1 MKKTLGK
8 IFKQPLWLLSACMII
23 VIVFS
28 LFANMA
34 NTSAWGVKVT
44 KVNFD
49 TKSDAISGA
58 MVGEYEGNMEG
69 LLYTPKGCDAE
80 NPCPVIVT
88 THGYL
93 NSKEMQDAPAI
104 ELSKRGYIVLA
115 LDMYDHGESTWTT
128 PAGFSFYPPSLYDAA
143 KWVYEQ
149 DFTLKD
155 AAGNGM
161 IAVSGH
167 SMGGFSTQMAVLMDE
182 MMSGYTGH
190 RKIAV
195 SLSVG
200 ADFRYTYFYAASGAQ
215 GETKAQMTANL
226 VNAFATRSSGMVI
239 AHFDEFFGNTEST
252 NTVTYKNFI
261 ETADGKLFLGNGTNL
276 GEDTEYV
283 EGKFYEVA
291 AGGTRVIYTPYETH
305 PWNHFST
312 ETTSYMID
320 FYGQAF
326 DYQLEKA
333 GLANEFDAKDVSGQT
348 WWLKEAFEFVAL
360 IALLGAVI
368 PAFNLLMQIPFFA
381 SVKTEEEKK
390 EEVVPAEETAEEET
404 TEEKVEVKEE
414 TKQEVSKGKKKGLV
428 IVALVTSL
436 IPAYFF
442 QTFINR
448 GAKLAEFAT
457 LAEWIIRVCA
467 VVVIGA
473 WLIYLGVK
481 MVKGDEH
488 EEKSRAV
495 AWGATKGSIVIAA
508 FALLLRFVA
517 TDLAKGLKT
526 GYWFNAPT
534 ANDIGYWALI
544 AASISLLVIAI
555 VHFTVR
561 KRDGATMKDYGLK
574 ASFKQVLMALLIS
587 VILFVGIYAVV
598 FLIEFVFNTDF
609 RLWVYAVK
617 SFEWHHFVSFLRYVP
632 IYFIFY
638 FVNSIVVASNTKD
651 VKGWKGYA
659 YAITLNIGG
668 LVLLLA
674 LQYGRLF
681 LLGEAALPSLAL
693 NGILLIGLVPS
704 LAVAA
709 IYAKK
714 FAEKTNN
721 IWTSAFFNTFLFT
734 MIAIANTAI
743 YLLAM

>member
-1 MKKTLGK
+1 MKKTLEK

-49 TKSDAISGA
+49 TKNDAITGMIA
-58 MVGEYEGNMEG
+58 GEYEGNMEG
-69 LLYTPKGCDAE
+69 LLYTPRGCDAE

-115 LDMYDHGESTWTT
+115 LDMYDHGESTWNT
-128 PAGFSFYPPSLYDAA
+128 PASFSFYPTSVYDAA
-143 KWVYEQ
+143 KWAYEQ
-149 DFTLKD
+149 KFTLKD
-155 AAGNGM
+155 ANGNGM

-167 SMGGFSTQMAVLMDE
+167 SMGGYSTQMAVFMDE
-182 MMSGYTGH
+182 MAYNYGQGH

-200 ADFRYTYFYAASGAQ
+200 SDFRYTYFYGASGAKD
-215 GETKAQMTANL
+215 ETKAQMTKNF
-226 VNAFATRSSGMVI
+226 VSAFATRSSGMII
-239 AHFDEFFGNTEST
+239 AHFDEFFGNAEST

-261 ETADGKLFLGNGTNL
+261 EDADGKLFLGNGTNL

-283 EGKFYEVA
+283 EGKFYEY
-291 AGGTRVIYTPYETH
+291 AGGTRVIYTPYEIH

-320 FYGQAF
+320 FYNQAF

-333 GLANEFDAKDVSGQT
+333 GLTEAFDAKDVSGQT

-381 SVKTEEEKK
+381 AVKTEEETK
-390 EEVVPAEETAEEET
+390 EETPAEETAEE
-404 TEEKVEVKEE
+404 KVEVKKEI
-414 TKQEVSKGKKKGLV
+414 SKGKKIGLAV
-428 IVALVTSL
+428 TALVTSL

-481 MVKGDEH
+481 MVKGDEN
-488 EEKSRAV
+488 EENARAA
-495 AWGATKGSIVIAA
+495 AWGATKGSIIISA
-508 FALLLRFVA
+508 FALVLRFAA

-526 GYWFNAPT
+526 SYWFNAPT

-555 VHFTVR
+555 VHFTAR
-561 KRDGATMKDYGLK
+561 RRDGVTMKDYGLK
-574 ASFKQVLMALLIS
+574 ANFKQILLALLIS

-609 RLWVYAVK
+609 RLWVYAIK

-681 LLGEAALPSLAL
+681 LMGQAALPSLAL
-693 NGILLIGLVPS
+693 NAILLFGLVPS

-709 IYAKK
+709 IFAKK

-721 IWTSAFFNTFLFT
+721 IWTSAFFNTLLFT

-743 YLLAM
+743 YLLSM